1 MSNRYQLGSPAAMHY
16 CPVTADLNR
25 YLARL
30 DAEDREEAARERELE
45 RLKLEVHEWPATKIL
60 DWLQGDDPADAI
72 EDLIDRI
79 AAAELDREAAE
90 AIKYGPDFDDYTW
103 SESENMR

>member
-1 MSNRYQLGSPAAMHY
+1 MHY

-45 RLKLEVHEWPATKIL
+45 RLKLEVGEWPAAQIL
-60 DWLQGDDPADAI
+60 DWLQGSDPADAL

-79 AAAELDREAAE
+79 AAAELDREDAE
-90 AIKYGPDFDDYTW
+90 RAKRGPDFDDYTW
-103 SESENMR
+103 PESEALQ